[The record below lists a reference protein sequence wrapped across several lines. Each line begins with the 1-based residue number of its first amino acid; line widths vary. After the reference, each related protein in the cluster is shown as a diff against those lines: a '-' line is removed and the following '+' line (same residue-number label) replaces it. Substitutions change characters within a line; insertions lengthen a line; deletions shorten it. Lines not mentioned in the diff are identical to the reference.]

1 MADAWLYFGPR
12 IDHAT
17 SLVPPPTV
25 QPTVNT
31 LTGSESGFFRKGHGV
46 MLNEHGIDGLTA
58 SRRKFLAQC
67 GKFAIV
73 TPPAITLML
82 AASSQNFAVAAS
94 GGASSGGAGGG
105 TTAGSGGGAGG
116 GAGGSFSGGSG
127 GGGGGGGGAEAQF
140 ASFSNGAGG
149 GSPLVV
155 NEVGIPPE
163 CEAIGDPDERAR
175 CIDQATSNHGDDDT
189 IQQ

>member
-1 MADAWLYFGPR
+1 
-12 IDHAT
+12 
-17 SLVPPPTV
+17 
-25 QPTVNT
+25 
-31 LTGSESGFFRKGHGV
+31 
-46 MLNEHGIDGLTA
+46 MLNDHGIDGLAA

-94 GGASSGGAGGG
+94 GGGSADAGGETTVSGG
-105 TTAGSGGGAGG
+105 GGGAGG
-116 GAGGSFSGGSG
+116 GSSSFSS

-140 ASFSNGAGG
+140 ASFSNGSGG

-175 CIDQATSNHGDDDT
+175 CIDQATSNHGDDNTTT